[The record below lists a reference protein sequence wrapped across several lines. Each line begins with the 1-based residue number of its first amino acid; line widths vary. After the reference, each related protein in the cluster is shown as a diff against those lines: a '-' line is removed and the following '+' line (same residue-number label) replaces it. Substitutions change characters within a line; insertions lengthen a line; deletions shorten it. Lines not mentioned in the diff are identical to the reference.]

1 MTVPLF
7 AQQSGMG
14 GPGMGMQNPY
24 QDQKPFTSQ
33 ELSRFMR
40 DWPDVVKWLDS
51 HGRNVSNNENPGALA
66 NMFAGSD
73 FVAYLNGKGWKL
85 DRFGYVTVEVAL
97 CLTALAIQEHM
108 PSTNS
113 QIQDSINQIQSN
125 PNMTDA
131 QKKSAIEQMKAVQS
145 QMMGLSVNV
154 PQSEL
159 SLVKPKQDEL
169 KKILDINTSQ
179 D

>member
-7 AQQSGMG
+7 GQQSQMG
-14 GPGMGMQNPY
+14 GAGMGMQNPY
-24 QDQKPFTSQ
+24 PNQQPFTAQ

-51 HGRNVSNNENPGALA
+51 HGRTVSNNENPGALA
-66 NMFAGSD
+66 NVFAGND
-73 FVAYLNGKGWKL
+73 FAAYLNGKGWKL
-85 DRFGYVTVEVAL
+85 DRFGYVTAEVAM
-97 CLTALAIQEHM
+97 CLTALAIQEQM
-108 PSTNS
+108 PTANS

-125 PNMTDA
+125 PNMSDA
-131 QKKSAIEQMKAVQS
+131 QKQSAIQQMKAVQS
-145 QMMGLSVNV
+145 QMMGISVNV
-154 PQSEL
+154 PESEL